1 MKRAPLVSKRDR
13 TAWVDGN
20 LTHQLERQFGSRN
33 CIEHQVA
40 ARRIGEG
47 IIDSVEQLR
56 TFPKSG
62 RVVPETSEEC
72 VREVLYSPYR
82 IVYELHD
89 QEGSISIVRV
99 WHAAR
104 GSIEWT

>member
-1 MKRAPLVSKRDR
+1 MDFLINWTESALLDLEEIVRYISRDDP
-13 TAWVDGN
+13 A
-20 LTHQLERQFGSRN
+20 
-33 CIEHQVA
+33 A

-47 IIDSVEQLR
+47 VIDSVEQLR

>member
-1 MKRAPLVSKRDR
+1 MDFLINWTESALLDLEEIVRYISRDES
-13 TAWVDGN
+13 A
-20 LTHQLERQFGSRN
+20 
-33 CIEHQVA
+33 A